1 MVVIIQTSGLNS
13 FRSLTFL
20 SLKELEIASTSW
32 FASTIPIWRWLEV
45 INHSVLDA
53 GMWWLSHRVVSD
65 SCDPMDYSLP
75 GSSVHEISQA
85 RTLEWVAISFSRGSS
100 WPRIKPES
108 PALAGAFFTTEPP
121 GKALSSSTFL
131 FFFYLFF
138 LCLHLSR
145 QQEGQQQKRMK
156 ENQLKFNLW
165 NHGVLGLNETLD
177 FIYSNPFVLLI
188 RKLRS
193 IKRVDENTQLVG
205 YHRSQGLWPTASR
218 EGAESGQ
225 SSGL

>member
-85 RTLEWVAISFSRGSS
+85 RILEWVGISYSRGSS
-100 WPRIKPES
+100 WFKDQTCISCTGNTILYHWATREALGWVFRVKSIKHTRNFLKIQEVFWCPISAQWLISVPFCS
-108 PALAGAFFTTEPP
+108 P
-121 GKALSSSTFL
+121 
-131 FFFYLFF
+131 
-138 LCLHLSR
+138 H
-145 QQEGQQQKRMK
+145 
-156 ENQLKFNLW
+156 
-165 NHGVLGLNETLD
+165 ETL
-177 FIYSNPFVLLI
+177 
-188 RKLRS
+188 
-193 IKRVDENTQLVG
+193 
-205 YHRSQGLWPTASR
+205 H
-218 EGAESGQ
+218 
-225 SSGL
+225 

>member
-100 WPRIKPES
+100 RLRDWICISCIGRWILYHWATWEVHGLNCILPNSYVE
-108 PALAGAFFTTEPP
+108 ALAPNVIVFRGGAF
-121 GKALSSSTFL
+121 G
-131 FFFYLFF
+131 
-138 LCLHLSR
+138 R
-145 QQEGQQQKRMK
+145 
-156 ENQLKFNLW
+156 
-165 NHGVLGLNETLD
+165 
-177 FIYSNPFVLLI
+177 
-188 RKLRS
+188 
-193 IKRVDENTQLVG
+193 
-205 YHRSQGLWPTASR
+205 
-218 EGAESGQ
+218 
-225 SSGL
+225 